1 MSTALLFALLSA
13 FCVSLVSL
21 IGGAVI
27 AFSKGNPSR
36 FIGVMLSL
44 SAGLMLGN
52 AFLHL
57 LPEAI
62 SCADAHNQ
70 VVAVSTQN
78 PGSSSTSVAHDHDH
92 DHDHE
97 ATATDTHQ
105 DADEHD
111 HAAHAATSH
120 TAHEH
125 SHSPNSAMILVLL
138 GIFGF
143 LAIDLFLHSTGKH
156 HAQGVHPVGRL
167 ILLGDGL
174 ENFVDG
180 LVIGAAFVVSVP
192 IGISTTIAILLHELP
207 IEMSDFGVL
216 LHSGFS
222 KKKALLWNFLSGLIS
237 LVGAAAAVLIG
248 DVVSGFPCIVAPIAA
263 GAFIYM
269 AGSSL
274 IPSIRENAT
283 LPRAGLHLLVM
294 AIGTGI
300 MALLLL
306 LE

>member
-13 FCVSLVSL
+13 LCVSVVSLV
-21 IGGAVI
+21 GGAII

-36 FIGVMLSL
+36 YIGVMLSL

-62 SCADAHNQ
+62 NCASHRDQ

-78 PGSSSTSVAHDHDH
+78 PGSATVEHDHDH
-92 DHDHE
+92 DHHGHDADKAHK
-97 ATATDTHQ
+97 

-120 TAHEH
+120 SAHNH
-125 SHSPNSAMILVLL
+125 SHSGSSAMILVLV

-156 HAQGVHPVGRL
+156 HAQGVHPIGRL
-167 ILLGDGL
+167 VLLGDGL

-180 LVIGAAFVVSVP
+180 LVIGAAYIVSFP
-192 IGISTTIAILLHELP
+192 IGVATTLAVLLHELP

-222 KKKALLWNFLSGLIS
+222 KKKALMWNFCSGLIS
-237 LVGAAAAVLIG
+237 LVGAAAAVLLG
-248 DVVSGFPCIVAPIAA
+248 DVVAGFPCIVAPIAA

-274 IPSIRENAT
+274 IPTIRENAT
-283 LPRAGLHLLVM
+283 LTKAGLHFLVM
-294 AIGTGI
+294 AAGTGI

-306 LE
+306 ME

>member
-13 FCVSLVSL
+13 FCVSVVSL

-62 SCADAHNQ
+62 NCAASRDQ
-70 VVAVSTQN
+70 VVAVSTQS
-78 PGSSSTSVAHDHDH
+78 PGSTVAHDHDH
-92 DHDHE
+92 HGHDHD
-97 ATATDTHQ
+97 ATAAHK

-111 HAAHAATSH
+111 HSAHAATSH
-120 TAHEH
+120 AAHEH
-125 SHSPNSAMILVLL
+125 SHSGNSAMILVLV

-156 HAQGVHPVGRL
+156 HAQGVHPIGRL
-167 ILLGDGL
+167 VLLGDGL

-180 LVIGAAFVVSVP
+180 MVIGAAYVVSFP
-192 IGISTTIAILLHELP
+192 IGVATTLAVLLHELP

-222 KKKALLWNFLSGLIS
+222 KKKALLWNFCSGLIS
-237 LVGAAAAVLIG
+237 LAGAGAAVLLG

-274 IPSIRENAT
+274 IPTIRENAT
-283 LPRAGLHLLVM
+283 LSKAGLHFLVM

-300 MALLLL
+300 MALLLT

>member
-1 MSTALLFALLSA
+1 MSTALLYALLSA
-13 FCVSLVSL
+13 FCVSVVSL
-21 IGGAVI
+21 IGGAII

-62 SCADAHNQ
+62 NCSAARDQ
-70 VVAVSTQN
+70 VVAVSTQS
-78 PGSSSTSVAHDHDH
+78 PGSTSAAHDHHDHDH
-92 DHDHE
+92 DHDASAAHK
-97 ATATDTHQ
+97 

-120 TAHEH
+120 SAHGH
-125 SHSPNSAMILVLL
+125 SHSHAGSSAMILVLV

-156 HAQGVHPVGRL
+156 HAQGVHPIGRL
-167 ILLGDGL
+167 VLLGDGL

-180 LVIGAAFVVSVP
+180 MVIGAAYVVSFP
-192 IGISTTIAILLHELP
+192 IGVATTLAVLLHELP

-222 KKKALLWNFLSGLIS
+222 KKKALMWNFCSGLIS
-237 LVGAAAAVLIG
+237 LAGAGAAVLLG

-274 IPSIRENAT
+274 IPTIRENAT
-283 LPRAGLHLLVM
+283 LSKAGLHFLVM

-300 MALLLL
+300 MALLLT